1 MPEFLS
7 DEWIAALDEAA
18 QADEHLRDL
27 TADVEL
33 KVQQKVT
40 GGPSGDVAYGL
51 TISAG
56 TVRVSSGPLQSADV
70 RFQEDHETAAAIA
83 SGSLSAQEAFMTG
96 RLRVGGNL
104 QVLVDHTEVIA
115 ALHDVF
121 GNVRAETPLTDRGTG
136 A

>member
-7 DEWIAALDEAA
+7 DEWLSALDEAA
-18 QADEHLRDL
+18 RTDDRLRES
-27 TADVEL
+27 TAGVNL
-33 KVQQKVT
+33 KVQQEVT
-40 GGPSGDVAYGL
+40 GAPGGDVTYGI
-51 TISAG
+51 TISSG
-56 TVRVSSGPLQSADV
+56 TVRVSPGPLDDADV
-70 RFQEDHETAAAIA
+70 RFQEDHGTATAIA

-104 QVLVDHTEVIA
+104 QALVDHTEVIA

-121 GNVRAETPLTDRGTG
+121 GSVRAETALTGRGEG